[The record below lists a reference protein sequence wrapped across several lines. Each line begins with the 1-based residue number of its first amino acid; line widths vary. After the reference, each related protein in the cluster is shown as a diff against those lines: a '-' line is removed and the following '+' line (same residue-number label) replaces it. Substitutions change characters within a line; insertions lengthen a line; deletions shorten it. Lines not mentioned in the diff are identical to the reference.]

1 MFKKIKSNKKSW
13 LLGTALF
20 AAMGFSGFKAYQ
32 YNKYY
37 ISDFEDRVIESQVL
51 NESRK
56 IFIRLPENY
65 SADKQ
70 YPLIIR
76 SDGNFNLARWDA
88 VLDEFAEQKTYP
100 EAILVSIPNQFWT
113 NTRNRD
119 LVPPYARRDVN
130 IEPRPASDNDPEI
143 FGKADLFLSFIETE
157 VLPYMHKHYSLSG
170 ERILSG
176 YSAGGSFVIYT
187 MVTKPD
193 LFNGYFA
200 FSPAAWYDDSVVVE
214 QFRQDIQQL
223 AGKPKLFYLSLGAEE
238 PSIITGS
245 FNGLIEVLEQGAPE
259 NLTWQYSFSQGA
271 GHGENPVVSVPK
283 ALTAYQDFRAK
294 HL

>member
-13 LLGTALF
+13 LLGSALL
-20 AAMGFSGFKAYQ
+20 AAVGFSGFKAYQ

-37 ISDFEDRVIESQVL
+37 MSDFEDRVIESQVL

-76 SDGNFNLARWDA
+76 SDGNFNLARWDT

-130 IEPRPASDNDPEI
+130 IDPRPASDNNPDI

-214 QFRQDIQQL
+214 QFRKDIQQL
-223 AGKPKLFYLSLGAEE
+223 AGKPKFFYLSLGAEE

-245 FNGLIEVLEQGAPE
+245 FNGLIDVLEQGAPE
-259 NLTWQYSFSQGA
+259 NLTWRHSFSQGA
-271 GHGENPVVSVPK
+271 GHGENPVMSVPK
-283 ALTAYQDFRAK
+283 ALSAYQAFRTN

>member
-1 MFKKIKSNKKSW
+1 MLKKIKSNKKYW
-13 LLGTALF
+13 LLGSALL
-20 AAMGFSGFKAYQ
+20 AAVGFSGFKAYQ

-37 ISDFEDRVIESQVL
+37 MSDFEDRVIESQVL

-56 IFIRLPENY
+56 IFIRLPKNY
-65 SADKQ
+65 SPNKQ

-76 SDGNFNLARWDA
+76 SDGNFNLARWDT
-88 VLDEFAEQKTYP
+88 VLSEFAEQKTYP

-176 YSAGGSFVIYT
+176 FSAGGSFVI
-187 MVTKPD
+187 
-193 LFNGYFA
+193 
-200 FSPAAWYDDSVVVE
+200 
-214 QFRQDIQQL
+214 
-223 AGKPKLFYLSLGAEE
+223 
-238 PSIITGS
+238 
-245 FNGLIEVLEQGAPE
+245 
-259 NLTWQYSFSQGA
+259 
-271 GHGENPVVSVPK
+271 
-283 ALTAYQDFRAK
+283 
-294 HL
+294 

>member
-1 MFKKIKSNKKSW
+1 
-13 LLGTALF
+13 
-20 AAMGFSGFKAYQ
+20 
-32 YNKYY
+32 
-37 ISDFEDRVIESQVL
+37 
-51 NESRK
+51 
-56 IFIRLPENY
+56 
-65 SADKQ
+65 
-70 YPLIIR
+70 
-76 SDGNFNLARWDA
+76 
-88 VLDEFAEQKTYP
+88 
-100 EAILVSIPNQFWT
+100 
-113 NTRNRD
+113 
-119 LVPPYARRDVN
+119 
-130 IEPRPASDNDPEI
+130 
-143 FGKADLFLSFIETE
+143 
-157 VLPYMHKHYSLSG
+157 MHKHYSLSG

-271 GHGENPVVSVPK
+271 DHGENPVMSVPK
-283 ALTAYQDFRAK
+283 ALTAYQAFRAK